1 MSTETLLNIHKNS
14 EGLYAD
20 VCKIITSAQSEAFR
34 AINVALP
41 NNLDSASPK
50 SVLLTWTHYRTHLCE
65 ENDEA

>member
-1 MSTETLLNIHKNS
+1 MSSETVLGIQGNS

-20 VCKIITSAQSEAFR
+20 VCKIIASEQSEAYR